1 MRKQDIPTTE
11 IASTGEFSETA
22 LAVPT
27 EQTDIMSTL
36 LDQPVLTE
44 IGLVQLKTLKGSSNF
59 DGGAQGTLES
69 PINAIIIE
77 SEPTRTL
84 WAQGDEAVIKK
95 VTEWSRRPICSSR
108 NVWSSNNELLQTGWV
123 KGSLGKELDEET
135 PNQVRLHVDTI
146 KDCNFSCSK
155 CHYAEYESSVS
166 GRGQACRSGY
176 RLLLYIQSE
185 DMICVLNITPSS
197 LKRWREFNIGLQRKS
212 PAMYVTE
219 ISTFPAETE
228 GVNQYNLVDFKLH
241 KENKVVQLTNG
252 DMLASLSGRMMYAGK
267 NMSLLEAYRLE
278 FRRVELE
285 IEDNGDA
292 QF

>member
-22 LAVPT
+22 LAIPT
-27 EQTDIMSTL
+27 EPTDIMSTL

-44 IGLVQLKTLKGSSNF
+44 IGLVQLKALKGSANF

-84 WAQGDEAVIKK
+84 WAQGDESVIKK

-108 NVWSSNNELLQTGWV
+108 NEWGSDNHLTQTGWV
-123 KGSLGKELDEET
+123 AGSLGKELDDEAPE
-135 PNQVRLHVDTI
+135 QVRMYVESI
-146 KDCNFSCSK
+146 QNINFRCNK
-155 CHYAEYESSVS
+155 CPYAEYESAVS

-212 PAMYVTE
+212 PAMYITE

-228 GVNQYNLVDFKLH
+228 GVNQYNLIDFKLH
-241 KENKVVQLTNG
+241 KENKVVQLTTG
-252 DMLASLSGRMMYAGK
+252 DMLRSLSGRMMYAGK

-285 IEDNGDA
+285 LEDNGDA
-292 QF
+292 TF